1 MYEPHNTYDDLNASV
16 QETLPVR
23 YAPMELLRNGGVAGL
38 LLLGRDVVSVAAVRV
53 RDVSDYAVVDGS
65 AMLQIAY
72 IGLCLCYALYYLIR
86 YRPPG
91 VLYLLRY
98 TPASLLLAYTL
109 LCAVSTLWS
118 SDFELAAFRS
128 AECLCFL
135 LLIVMVCGNL
145 ANTCASRQGVIEWL
159 VTWSMWVLF
168 WDTLWFARMTGL
180 NSMFFS
186 LYIFRRGA
194 FALGML
200 FFLTVFLSRRKLFV
214 LISLVYM
221 PLSLAN
227 KTYFGVFFGLVGGL
241 WAGDRRFQVA
251 FFFLVCLVALLLLG
265 MGSAALQH
273 TLFYGQQGV
282 GMQYTSGRDTIWRY
296 CLEVGMRR
304 PWLGYGFVTGE
315 TSILWA
321 QGVPAISAHNVFLS
335 ALLAVGLSGPIL
347 FIGFFVW
354 LFAIVFRADLPDHWR
369 PAFVGTAIMVLIISA
384 AAPGLGTRV
393 YGSWIPALLASM
405 GMCTVAKWEELLAV
419 NGQVE
424 EDYGSYP
431 SMLAGQEFA

>member
-1 MYEPHNTYDDLNASV
+1 MTEPYDIISSMNPAVEEDSSL
-16 QETLPVR
+16 R
-23 YAPMELLRNGGVAGL
+23 RAPAQLIRDGGVAGM
-38 LLLGRDVVSVAAVRV
+38 LLLGRDIISVLAVRV
-53 RDVSDYAVVDGS
+53 RDTSEYAVVDGS

-72 IGLCLCYALYYLIR
+72 IGLCLCYTLYQLTR
-86 YRPPG
+86 SRPPG
-91 VLYLLRY
+91 VLYLLRH

-109 LCAVSTLWS
+109 LCALSTLWS
-118 SDFELAAFRS
+118 SDVALAAFRS

-135 LLIVMVCGNL
+135 LLIVMVCNHL
-145 ANTCASRQGVIEWL
+145 STTCASRQAVIEWM
-159 VTWSMWVLF
+159 VAWSMWVLF
-168 WDTLWFARMTGL
+168 WDTLWFARMAGL
-180 NSMFFS
+180 GPMFFS
-186 LYIFRRGA
+186 MYIFRRGA

-227 KTYFGVFFGLVGGL
+227 KTYFGVFFGLIGGL
-241 WAGDRRFQVA
+241 WAGDRRFQIA
-251 FFFLVCLVALLLLG
+251 FFFLVCMVALMLLA

-273 TLFYGQQGV
+273 TLFYGKDGV
-282 GMQYTSGRDTIWRY
+282 GMNYTSGRDTMWRY
-296 CLEVGMRR
+296 CLEIGLRR

-321 QGVPAISAHNVFLS
+321 QGVPAISAHNAFLS
-335 ALLAVGLSGPIL
+335 ALLAVGLAGPLL

-354 LFAIVFRADLPDHWR
+354 LFAIVFRADLPEHWR
-369 PAFVGTAIMVLIISA
+369 PAFIGTAIMVLIISA

-405 GMCTVAKWEELLAV
+405 GMCTIARWEELVALNAAP
-419 NGQVE
+419 QDS
-424 EDYGSYP
+424 DYEYAGI
-431 SMLAGQEFA
+431 LAGQEFV